1 MIIRSITTRFS
12 NHSSW
17 LISEEF
23 AMGKTF
29 TEFLWSKAKWSEMDI
44 GKNSMINNFIE
55 LLKATHS
62 ITPISIFLTLLR
74 IEVKFDS
81 KFLRT
86 AL

>member
-1 MIIRSITTRFS
+1 
-12 NHSSW
+12 
-17 LISEEF
+17 
-23 AMGKTF
+23 MGKTF

>member
-1 MIIRSITTRFS
+1 
-12 NHSSW
+12 
-17 LISEEF
+17 
-23 AMGKTF
+23 MGKTF
-29 TEFLWSKAKWSEMDI
+29 TEFLWSKAKWCEMDI
-44 GKNSMINNFIE
+44 GKNSIINNFIE

-62 ITPISIFLTLLR
+62 ITPISIFLTSLR

>member
-1 MIIRSITTRFS
+1 
-12 NHSSW
+12 
-17 LISEEF
+17 
-23 AMGKTF
+23 MGKTF

-44 GKNSMINNFIE
+44 GKNSIINNFIE